1 MQTPSETA
9 DVKLD
14 VLNEPSAHLIEEN
27 VALPEDTFRSYW
39 SYLLYEMAHYK
50 PIIFMTPITASLIL
64 SIVLFHDIPGI
75 LTFSVISL
83 LLSII
88 ILLISIGTFAAG
100 TWDKDS
106 KVKLLLEVIARKP
119 AVGGKEWRIIA
130 RNMNQYLFDH
140 GQWFTPYYFLCEHRC
155 HEFFKSLIEQERSN
169 THTSPPTNG
178 AENTPANKVSNDVEK
193 SYMFSSD
200 PVLEAYFVKAAEID
214 KEAQFDE
221 PNAQLIEENVVLSKD
236 IFNPYLS
243 YLFYETAHCTLTMFS
258 SFVKRVSILAIIFFY
273 DSMSCL
279 VILVVL
285 IYLCFLALPAVI
297 IKVFSKPIS
306 HQDFTLKLLA
316 EVIARRLTVNGKE

>member
-140 GQWFTPYYFLCEHRC
+140 GQWSPRIT
-155 HEFFKSLIEQERSN
+155 FFVNIGAMNFSKALSN
-169 THTSPPTNG
+169 RKGRTHIRARQRT
-178 AENTPANKVSNDVEK
+178 VQRIRQQI
-193 SYMFSSD
+193 SSD